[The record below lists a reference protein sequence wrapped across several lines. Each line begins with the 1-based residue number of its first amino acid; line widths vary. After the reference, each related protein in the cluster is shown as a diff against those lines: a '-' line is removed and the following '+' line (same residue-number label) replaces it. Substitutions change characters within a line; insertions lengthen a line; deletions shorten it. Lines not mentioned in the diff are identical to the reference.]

1 MRYQIPAAYREP
13 VWGGVDPRLRKS
25 LAFSGSLATIVLL
38 VVALAPLRVVDR
50 TVENVP
56 ERLAKLIL
64 AEKKPTP
71 IAPPAPSRVEMPV
84 VDEPVANVKEPEQ
97 KKAEAKPDE
106 PKTKPK
112 LQDVGRR
119 RQKLEPRAGAKGQA
133 GRTRA
138 QKDLSKSVAAAT
150 KSVESTLENLSADLS
165 GLNANSGVA
174 KPTRRRGTS
183 KVRRGRGAEDLGG
196 AVAARSDVGSEAEVE
211 GSLIS
216 TSQIDIEAITE
227 VGGDLASSDPDFV
240 TGGNDSAASGAYRS
254 NASLIAVVRKYAAGI
269 QFCYDNELKRSP
281 GLDGKMVIVLTV
293 LPSGEVHDA
302 TIQQDTLGSGRLQE
316 CVLTQ
321 INAWKFP
328 AIAEGTVTFRTP
340 FVFTPPS
347 N

>member
-13 VWGGVDPRLRKS
+13 ILGGIDPRLKKT
-25 LAFSGSLATIVLL
+25 LAFSGSLAVVVLA

-64 AEKKPTP
+64 ADKKP
-71 IAPPAPSRVEMPV
+71 APVAAPAPARVDAPV
-84 VDEPVANVKEPEQ
+84 IDEPVAESKEAEQ
-97 KKAEAKPDE
+97 RAETRTIE

-112 LQDVGRR
+112 LQDAGRR
-119 RQKLEPRAGAKGQA
+119 RQKVEPKAEAKGQA
-133 GRTRA
+133 GRARA
-138 QKDLSKSVAAAT
+138 NKDLSKSVAAAT
-150 KSVESTLENLSADLS
+150 KSVESSLEKLSADLS
-165 GLNANSGVA
+165 GLSSGSGVA
-174 KPTRRRGTS
+174 KPTRRRGKS
-183 KVRRGRGAEDLGG
+183 KVRRGRGTEDLSG
-196 AVAARSDVGSEAEVE
+196 AVASRRDVGSDAGVE
-211 GSLIS
+211 GALIS

-227 VGGDLASSDPDFV
+227 IGGDLASSDPGFV
-240 TGGNDSAASGAYRS
+240 TGGSDTAASGAYRS

-293 LPSGEVHDA
+293 LPSGQVDDA
-302 TIQQDTLGSGRLQE
+302 TIQQDTLGSARLQE
-316 CVLTQ
+316 CILTQ
-321 INAWKFP
+321 IKAWRFP